1 MILFFMYGA
10 ILIGYVR
17 AGDGPKKPPGLTF
30 WIFNGPI
37 LLFLFIVGLGGGNGG
52 SSSSSQHTQKYCKYP
67 GCTEPP
73 SEVWEA
79 GTGYCHRHAQ
89 QLRDEQKLLD
99 KMKKQGY

>member
-1 MILFFMYGA
+1 MYGA

-52 SSSSSQHTQKYCKYP
+52 SSSSSQHTEVLQVS
-67 GCTEPP
+67 GMHRAAQRSMGGWNWILPP
-73 SEVWEA
+73 PRTA
-79 GTGYCHRHAQ
+79 TQR
-89 QLRDEQKLLD
+89 
-99 KMKKQGY
+99 